1 MLDIMKALPSQVVS
15 RIVRLHYALPLSM
28 ILTLA
33 LVYRL
38 DPMTRGLGQDELF
51 TAVHFVEVPSIWKT
65 MFFNIAFNN
74 HIGYSLMA
82 RFSEALLGRS
92 EWALRLPSLL
102 LGVASLYVFF
112 LFTRSIMGSGAGLL
126 GTLVLALSPPHIVWN
141 VQARGYSAMIFFTL
155 LSSYL
160 FLRICRRPVRREAV
174 MFIGVSVFGIYVHL
188 YSGFVT
194 LVQILLLIY
203 LAMTPNIRR
212 EYRPFI
218 DRAAFRM
225 LRNSFAA
232 IAVISFTLYAPV
244 FWYVLRDL
252 IGRGRG
258 DFNLT
263 FPWAVIKELSGSEAL
278 HIIALIA
285 IVSLLG
291 WLALLRSHPLETRYF
306 SLLLSGPLL
315 IMWLTRPFDLYARFF
330 AYWLPYYIMFFI
342 AGLQFLWYLILRGN
356 LRFFGYIFPILAT
369 VIITTVLYNWAANRQ
384 NYIIDEGYREA
395 SRALM
400 IGAKDP
406 VAFCAIGG
414 ARSVWQYYIRKPI
427 ATPTSVTELQSL
439 SNDPS
444 EIRCVYYEASWQS
457 PEQTKIA
464 QFLRQHASSSR
475 VRDFTLFV
483 YRSW

>member
-1 MLDIMKALPSQVVS
+1 MLYLMKALPFQAVS
-15 RIVRLHYALPLSM
+15 RVVRLHYALPLSV
-28 ILTLA
+28 ILVLA

-38 DPMTRGLGQDELF
+38 HPMIRGLGQDELF

-112 LFTRSIMGSGAGLL
+112 LFTRSILGTGAGLL
-126 GTLVLALSPPHIVWN
+126 GTLILALSPPHILWN

-160 FLRICRRPVRREAV
+160 FLRIFRCPARREAV

-203 LAMTPNIRR
+203 LAKTYTVTKQ
-212 EYRPFI
+212 YRSSVEK
-218 DRAAFRM
+218 ASFRM

-232 IAVISFTLYAPV
+232 IAVISFMLYAPI
-244 FWYVLRDL
+244 FWYVFRDL

-278 HIIALIA
+278 HITVLVAL
-285 IVSLLG
+285 VSLLG
-291 WLALLRSHPLETRYF
+291 WLALLRSHPLETSYF
-306 SLLLSGPLL
+306 SLLLSAPLL
-315 IMWLTRPFDLYARFF
+315 IMWLARPFDLYPRFF
-330 AYWLPYYIMFFI
+330 AYGLPYYVMFFL
-342 AGLQFLWYLILRGN
+342 AGLQSIWHLTSRQS
-356 LRFFGYIFPILAT
+356 LRFFGFLFPILAII
-369 VIITTVLYNWAANRQ
+369 IITTVLCNWAANWQ
-384 NYIIDEGYREA
+384 NYIPDEGYREA

-400 IGAKDP
+400 IGAKEP

-414 ARSVWQYYIRKPI
+414 ARSVWQYYIHKPI
-427 ATPTSVTELQSL
+427 ATPTSVTELQTL
-439 SNDPS
+439 SKAQS
-444 EIRCVYYEASWQS
+444 EIRCMYYEASWQT
-457 PEQTKIA
+457 PEQTEIV
-464 QFLRQHASSSR
+464 QFLRQHASWSR
-475 VRDFTLFV
+475 VKDFTLFI